1 MRRLPGVGSAL
12 VTAVLAGLLLLPG
25 CWGESADQ
33 MMRTA
38 EFEELQ
44 RNHEHARQIYE
55 RVIERFPGSP
65 EARKAAD
72 RLATLEQE

>member
-1 MRRLPGVGSAL
+1 MTV
-12 VTAVLAGLLLLPG
+12 LLLLGALYLPG
-25 CWGESADQ
+25 CFGESADQ

-55 RVIERFPGSP
+55 RVIESFPGSP
-65 EARKAAD
+65 EAEKATE
-72 RLATLEQE
+72 RLATLDQSSDDSN